1 MVLVGYWKYYAKSN
15 PIMAVMIGFIKLT
28 QPGILRAEDLI
39 EGIAYIRLSLS
50 LGHYLH
56 DTEVGTPIP

>member
-28 QPGILRAEDLI
+28 QPGILRADLI
-39 EGIAYIRLSLS
+39 EGIAYIRLSLP

-56 DTEVGTPIP
+56 GTEVETPIP